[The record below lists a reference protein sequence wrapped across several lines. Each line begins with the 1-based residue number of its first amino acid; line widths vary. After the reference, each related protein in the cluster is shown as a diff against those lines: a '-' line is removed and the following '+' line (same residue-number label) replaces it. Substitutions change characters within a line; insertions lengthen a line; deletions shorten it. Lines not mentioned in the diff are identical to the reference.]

1 MASAALSDRPESQ
14 GFFPAAGRRFLRRTG
29 RALQNAKR
37 GMSPVLTRRRREAS
51 EAWRAKAKRIFE

>member
-1 MASAALSDRPESQ
+1 VVSVV
-14 GFFPAAGRRFLRRTG
+14 
-29 RALQNAKR
+29 RAVRDEKTSPPKHCGPTTQR